1 MSTKERVFSR
11 MFDKGRHGVEL
22 KRAEKRKAD
31 NLKKVALGLVDEFNY
46 EYQYLQDEI
55 GRLSYSV
62 EEWFDEK
69 FEQFYQL
76 RSELRS
82 VYLQNSEA
90 FISTADV
97 AGDLEIL
104 NQIKEKAEELGL
116 EADDVYP
123 DWQLHFD
130 DLEYLDQLESKF
142 DDQVGELRSIGV
154 E

>member
-1 MSTKERVFSR
+1 MTTKNRVFSR
-11 MFDKGRHGVEL
+11 LFENKQHDAQL
-22 KRAEKRKAD
+22 RAENRKQD
-31 NLKKVALGLVDEFNY
+31 KLKKVALGLVDEINY

-55 GRLSYSV
+55 GRLSYTV

-69 FEQFYQL
+69 FNEFYQL
-76 RSELRS
+76 RSDLRS
-82 VYLQNSEA
+82 IYLQNSEA
-90 FISTADV
+90 FIGTADV

-104 NQIKEKAEELGL
+104 NKIKEKAEELGL
-116 EADDVYP
+116 TAEDVYP

>member
-1 MSTKERVFSR
+1 MTTKNRVFSR
-11 MFDKGRHGVEL
+11 LFDDKKHAAQL
-22 KRAEKRKAD
+22 RAEKRKED
-31 NLKKVALGLVDEFNY
+31 KLQKVALGLVDEFNY

-69 FEQFYQL
+69 FDEFYQL
-76 RSELRS
+76 RSDLRS

-90 FISTADV
+90 FLTTDDV

-116 EADDVYP
+116 SPEDVYP

-142 DDQVGELRSIGV
+142 DDQVAELRSVGL

>member
-1 MSTKERVFSR
+1 MSTKDRVFSR

-82 VYLQNSEA
+82 VYLENSEA

>member
-1 MSTKERVFSR
+1 MTTKNRVFSR
-11 MFDKGRHGVEL
+11 LFDDKMHAAQL
-22 KRAEKRKAD
+22 RAEKRKED
-31 NLKKVALGLVDEFNY
+31 KLKKVALGLVDEFNY

-69 FEQFYQL
+69 FDEFYQL
-76 RSELRS
+76 RSDLRS

-90 FISTADV
+90 FVTTADV

-116 EADDVYP
+116 SPEDVYP
-123 DWQLHFD
+123 DWQLHFN

-142 DDQVGELRSIGV
+142 DDQVGELRSIGL

>member
-1 MSTKERVFSR
+1 MSTKNRVFSR
-11 MFDKGRHGVEL
+11 LFDKTKHAAQL
-22 KRAEKRKAD
+22 RAEKRKED
-31 NLKKVALGLVDEFNY
+31 KLQKVALGLVDEFNY

-69 FEQFYQL
+69 FDEFYQL
-76 RSELRS
+76 RSDLRS

-90 FISTADV
+90 FITTADV

-116 EADDVYP
+116 SPEDVYP
-123 DWQLHFD
+123 DWQVHFD

-142 DDQVGELRSIGV
+142 DDQVAELRSIGL

>member
-1 MSTKERVFSR
+1 MTTKNRVFSR
-11 MFDKGRHGVEL
+11 LFDDKKHAAQL
-22 KRAEKRKAD
+22 RAEKRKED
-31 NLKKVALGLVDEFNY
+31 KLQKVALGLVDEFNY

-69 FEQFYQL
+69 FEEFYQL
-76 RSELRS
+76 RSDLRS
-82 VYLQNSEA
+82 VYLQNSES
-90 FISTADV
+90 FVTTADV

-104 NQIKEKAEELGL
+104 NQIKDKAEELGL
-116 EADDVYP
+116 SPEDVYP
-123 DWQLHFD
+123 DWQVHFD

-142 DDQVGELRSIGV
+142 DDQVAELRSVGL

>member
-1 MSTKERVFSR
+1 MTTKNRVFSR
-11 MFDKGRHGVEL
+11 LFENKQHDAQL
-22 KRAEKRKAD
+22 RAENRKQD
-31 NLKKVALGLVDEFNY
+31 KLKKVALGLVDEFNY

-69 FEQFYQL
+69 FNEFYQL
-76 RSELRS
+76 RSDLRS

-90 FISTADV
+90 FIGTADV

-104 NQIKEKAEELGL
+104 NKIKEKAEELGL
-116 EADDVYP
+116 TAEDVYP

-142 DDQVGELRSIGV
+142 DDQVAELRSIGV

>member
-1 MSTKERVFSR
+1 MTTKNRVFSR
-11 MFDKGRHGVEL
+11 LFDDKMHAAQL
-22 KRAEKRKAD
+22 RAEKRKED
-31 NLKKVALGLVDEFNY
+31 KLKKVALGLVDEFNY

-69 FEQFYQL
+69 FDEFYQL
-76 RSELRS
+76 RSDLRS

-90 FISTADV
+90 FITTADV

-104 NQIKEKAEELGL
+104 NQIKDKAEELGL
-116 EADDVYP
+116 SAEDVYP
-123 DWQLHFD
+123 DWQVHFD
-130 DLEYLDQLESKF
+130 DLEYLDQLDSKF
-142 DDQVGELRSIGV
+142 DDQVAELRSIGL

>member
-1 MSTKERVFSR
+1 MTTKNRVFSR
-11 MFDKGRHGVEL
+11 LFDDKKHAAQL
-22 KRAEKRKAD
+22 RAEKRKED
-31 NLKKVALGLVDEFNY
+31 KLQKVALGLVDEFNY

-69 FEQFYQL
+69 FDEFYQL
-76 RSELRS
+76 RSDLRS

-90 FISTADV
+90 FITTADV

-104 NQIKEKAEELGL
+104 NQIKDKAEELGL
-116 EADDVYP
+116 SAEDVYP
-123 DWQLHFD
+123 DWQVHFD

-142 DDQVGELRSIGV
+142 DDQVAELRSIGL